1 MHMEDAADMLQQMQ
15 DMQFEGQRGQHST
28 PSQSGSPVG
37 RSLPAEAHLGMH
49 MQDSAAGTG
58 CAGQDAQEQYVSQ
71 QQSPAVDF
79 DAVDTAAAAE
89 TFEAQL
95 AACCGNK
102 ESQEA
107 VFKAWLDALL
117 PNSNEQQP
125 APQHGLPQQHQQPG
139 SASASPDT
147 AQEHSFGQQQE
158 DDGSQQQLAEAAD
171 GDLSEFAAAD
181 VDAAAAAL
189 QLAVQDAAE
198 EGLQGPGDSLNP
210 EEDFKE
216 LLDLLLDA

>member
-1 MHMEDAADMLQQMQ
+1 MQEPDMHMADAAGMLQQMQ
-15 DMQFEGQRGQHST
+15 EMQYAGQHGQRST

-37 RSLPAEAHLGMH
+37 GNPPAKAHFS
-49 MQDSAAGTG
+49 MQMQNSAAGTG
-58 CAGQDAQEQYVSQ
+58 RAEHDAQEQHASQ
-71 QQSPAVDF
+71 QQSPAADF
-79 DAVDTAAAAE
+79 DSVNTAAAAA

-117 PNSNEQQP
+117 PNSDV
-125 APQHGLPQQHQQPG
+125 QHPQQPG
-139 SASASPDT
+139 SAYASPT
-147 AQEHSFGQQQE
+147 AQDQSSEQQQE
-158 DDGSQQQLAEAAD
+158 EEGTQQQQAAAAD

-189 QLAVQDAAE
+189 QLAVQDAAN
-198 EGLQGPGDSLNP
+198 EGLQGQGDSLNP